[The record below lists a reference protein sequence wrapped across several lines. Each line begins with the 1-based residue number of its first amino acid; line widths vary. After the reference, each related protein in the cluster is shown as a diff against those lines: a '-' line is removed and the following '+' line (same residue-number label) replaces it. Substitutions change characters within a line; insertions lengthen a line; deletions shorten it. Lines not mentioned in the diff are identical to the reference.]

1 MATRTQRSGGR
12 MLLSDDKSILQE
24 VLKLWENEYQIEIK
38 SQEGNNK
45 DKMKGEKRTQESQ
58 NFRRKNKTLQ
68 TSNKM
73 RETSG

>member
-1 MATRTQRSGGR
+1 

-45 DKMKGEKRTQESQ
+45 DKMKGEKRTQESWT
-58 NFRRKNKTLQ
+58 FRRQNKTLQ
-68 TSNKM
+68 TLNKM
-73 RETSG
+73 REISI